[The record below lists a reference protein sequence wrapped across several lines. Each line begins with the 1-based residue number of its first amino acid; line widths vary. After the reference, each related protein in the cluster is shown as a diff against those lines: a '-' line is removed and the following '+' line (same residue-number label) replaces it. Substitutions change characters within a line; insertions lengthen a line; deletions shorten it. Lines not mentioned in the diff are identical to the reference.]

1 MHILDELTARG
12 AIKTSTDLAKLR
24 AAMDAGPVTFYVGF
38 DPTGDSLHVG
48 HLSQVITMRRL
59 QAAGHRPIVVLGGG
73 TGMVGDPTGKTAT
86 RSVLTRADIDK
97 NVAIFRRQIGHLLRM
112 APTDEFVEGD
122 CAAIAV
128 NNADW
133 LLNLGYISFLRDIG
147 KHFSVNKMVTAEGT
161 RMRLD
166 RNQGLSFIEFNYHL
180 LQSYDYLELHRRYG
194 CTLQVGG
201 DDQWFNILGG
211 VDLIRREA
219 AQPVHAFTSPLI
231 TTADGKKMGKTE
243 RGAVWL
249 DPEQLSPY
257 DYFQYWVN
265 VQDADVGRFLKIYT
279 DLPLKRIAELEQL
292 EGAEIREA
300 KRVLAFETTAMLHGQ
315 EAAEKA
321 DAAAKAAFSGA
332 VSTDMPTHAM
342 GLPALLLDVLVE
354 SGLCKSKGD
363 ARRQIAQGAVRLGAG
378 RDTKVSDSQLQI
390 DVETVV
396 WKGKKSCV
404 RVVLA

>member
-48 HLSQVITMRRL
+48 HLSQVLTMRRL
-59 QAAGHRPIVVLGGG
+59 QRAGHRPIVVLGGG

-97 NVAIFRRQIGHLLRM
+97 NVAIFRRQIGRLLRM
-112 APTDEFVEGD
+112 APTDEFVAGD

-219 AQPVHAFTSPLI
+219 SQSVHAFTSPLI
-231 TTADGKKMGKTE
+231 MTADGKKMGKTE
-243 RGAVWL
+243 RGAVLL

-265 VQDADVGRFLKIYT
+265 VTDADVGRFLKIYT
-279 DLPLKRIAELEQL
+279 DLSLTRIAELDQL

-300 KRVLAFETTAMLHGQ
+300 KRVLAFETTAMLHGND
-315 EAAEKA
+315 AAEKA
-321 DAAAKAAFSGA
+321 DTAARAAFSGA
-332 VSTDMPTHAM
+332 VSADMPTHEVGFPVA
-342 GLPALLLDVLVE
+342 LLDVLVE

-363 ARRQIAQGAVRLGAG
+363 ARRQISQGAVRLGAG
-378 RDTKVSDSQLQI
+378 RDTKVSDTQLQI

-396 WKGKKSCV
+396 WKGKKICV
-404 RVVLA
+404 RVVSA